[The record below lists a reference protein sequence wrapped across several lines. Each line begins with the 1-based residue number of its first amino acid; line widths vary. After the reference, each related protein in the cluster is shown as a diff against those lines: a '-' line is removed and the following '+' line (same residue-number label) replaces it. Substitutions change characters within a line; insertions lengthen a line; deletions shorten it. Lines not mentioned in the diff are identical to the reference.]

1 MREWTDRGIRE
12 KMEVI
17 MGRLKETRVVVGD
30 GVYVGYV
37 AWAGEKRRDWENTG
51 SSERVD
57 GLNKEENDDEVDER
71 VIVESDQQCRG

>member
-1 MREWTDRGIRE
+1 M
-12 KMEVI
+12 
-17 MGRLKETRVVVGD
+17 
-30 GVYVGYV
+30 YV
-37 AWAGEKRRDWENTG
+37 AWAGEKTRDWENTG